1 MWVAVAEAGELKPD
15 RACVVRAGG
24 LDLALVC
31 THQGVF
37 AMDNACP
44 HSGGSLG
51 EGQVQGETVTC
62 PLHGWQFECRSG
74 RSLTEKRP
82 PQRLYAV
89 KIEGGRVLVEVPDA
103 ASAPAPAA
111 EDARVEA
118 SAPDPASKLSPVET
132 WKRAKHGFDVWP
144 DLERY
149 ARDQTPMSRIEEADL
164 ERLKWYGFFYRKNN
178 DHNHYMCRIR
188 VPGCELTAEQARA
201 VAYVAYESGYSLV
214 DLTTRGNLQIQG
226 LTIDKLPAVRS
237 ALERVGLTSRQTG
250 HDNVRNVTSHPWSGL
265 DPEERIDTRELARQI
280 QAMVIG
286 NRELADLPRKVNV
299 ALCGRPDPAAH
310 AWTQDLCFVG
320 ATGPDGSVGFQLLL
334 GGNQGL
340 APKMSWPIPVFVRPE
355 QVLGVTAA
363 TLRAFRDLGYRHNRH
378 QVRLRYLVERIGPD
392 GMLTEIEKRLGYEL
406 ERFPRPVALPSQEE
420 SFAGW
425 FAQKQP
431 GLWALGVCVP
441 VGRLTAEELEG
452 LALVARQLGD
462 GTLRTTYD
470 QNLVL
475 PGIPTAAKEEA
486 AFALAR
492 YGLTPE
498 PDLATRNLVACT
510 GKQFCNI
517 AVTETK
523 GYAYQLAEELRRR
536 RVQLQGIRIHLS
548 GCPSSCA
555 MSYTADIGLKG
566 VKVRRGLRVLDAFDL
581 YLGGGFAS
589 EVQMGTLF
597 QKGVPFG
604 ELPDVVEKLVREFY
618 LKRAAGQTF
627 SQYFRARL
635 QGHRAEPLKVELP
648 CWQCTRCRHRH
659 VALDPPPFCPICA
672 AIRSKFEPADLRD
685 AEVNSAPLSRRG
697 GPPAP
702 PHPPPP
708 PAGKRI
714 LIVGG
719 SIAGHTAAQ
728 AARELDPEAR
738 ITLVTDEA
746 HSFYNRLNLTRF
758 LADEVR
764 REELFDYGPG
774 WYEERQVEVLTGT
787 RVIGLDP
794 LHKAALLAEG
804 RELSYDACI
813 LAHGGSALVP
823 PFYREGLRGLYA
835 LRTLDDVEGILAAAR
850 PGARV
855 AVIGGGV
862 LGLEA
867 AYGVKKRGASVQ
879 VFEYLPRLMPRQL
892 DAEAAALF
900 AEAVAERGIAALV
913 GVAVQELLGSEA
925 VSGLTLADGR
935 RFEADLVVVSTGI
948 KPNVEWVKRSG
959 VFVRARRAGGRP
971 HAHLGARRV
980 RGGRRGGV
988 AGPGGGALDERRR
1001 AGQGGGRQRGRQA
1014 RLLPWFP
1021 ARDDPQVP
1029 RDRPRLHGPRPG
1041 GRRRHHVADHP
1052 RRGGSDLP
1060 PRRLPPGH
1068 PRGRHP
1074 AGHHARDGRA
1084 APPDRGRAG
1093 AGDAAARGGSRRGGG
1108 GMSWQVFWLFTLTET
1123 VLALTPGP
1131 AVLLVV
1137 STGMRRGPSAALR
1150 SSAGILAA
1158 NAGYFVLSAT
1168 SLGALLVA
1176 SYGLF
1181 SLVKWLGSAYL
1192 LYLGLRAL
1200 FGRAPLVFSE
1210 QGGATAHPLEPPL
1223 GASEVNSA
1231 ARAAVADR
1239 TPSASPRRL
1248 FLNAFLV
1255 QAANPK
1261 ALLFFAAILPQF
1273 IDTRASLA
1281 LQVFVLGV
1289 TSIAVEAL
1297 VLVAYGWL
1305 AGGTARLAA
1314 RPRLAVW
1321 LDRAAGSLLITAALG
1336 LARQRHAH

>member
-31 THQGVF
+31 TQQGVF

-44 HSGGSLG
+44 HSGGALG

-74 RSLTEKRP
+74 RSLTEKRA
-82 PQRLYAV
+82 PQRMYAV
-89 KIEGGRVLVEVPDA
+89 RMEGGRVLVEVPDA
-103 ASAPAPAA
+103 PAA
-111 EDARVEA
+111 EEA
-118 SAPDPASKLSPVET
+118 PAEVAAAPDPASKLSPVET

-149 ARDQTPMSRIEEADL
+149 ARDKTPMSRIEEAEL

-188 VPGCELTAEQARA
+188 VPGCELTAEQARTL
-201 VAYVAYESGYSLV
+201 AYVAYESGYSLV
-214 DLTTRGNLQIQG
+214 DLTTRGNVQIQG

-250 HDNVRNVTSHPWSGL
+250 HDNVRNVTCHPWSGL

-280 QAMVIG
+280 QAMVVG

-299 ALCGRPDPAAH
+299 ALSGRPDPAAH
-310 AWTQDLCFVG
+310 GWTQDLCFVG
-320 ATGPDGSVGFQLLL
+320 ATGPDGSVGFQFLL

-363 TLRAFRDLGYRHNRH
+363 TLCAFRELGYRHNRH

-392 GMLTEIEKRLGYEL
+392 GMLMEIEKRLGYEL
-406 ERFPRPVALPSQEE
+406 ERFPRPVALPGREE
-420 SFAGW
+420 SFVGW

-441 VGRLTAEELEG
+441 MGRLTAEELEG

-475 PGIPTAAKEEA
+475 PGIPTAAREEA

-492 YGLTPE
+492 HGLTHE

-566 VKVRRGLRVLDAFDL
+566 VKVRRGLRVLDAFDI

-627 SQYFRARL
+627 SQYYRSRL

-648 CWQCTRCRHRH
+648 CWECTRCRHRH
-659 VALDPPPFCPICA
+659 VALDPPPFCPVCA
-672 AIRSKFEPADLRD
+672 AIRAKFEPAPEEGDLRG
-685 AEVNSAPLSRRG
+685 AEVNSAPPLELPEGHSR
-697 GPPAP
+697 
-702 PHPPPP
+702 
-708 PAGKRI
+708 PAGKRV

-719 SIAGHTAAQ
+719 SIAGHTAAH
-728 AARELDPEAR
+728 AARELDPDAR

-764 REELFDYGPG
+764 RDELFDYGPG
-774 WYEERQVEVLTGT
+774 WYEERRVEVLTQT

-804 RELSYDACI
+804 REVAYDACI
-813 LAHGGSALVP
+813 LAHGGSALLP

-835 LRTLDDVEGILAAAR
+835 LRTLADVEGILAGAR

-855 AVIGGGV
+855 AVVGGGV

-867 AYGVKKRGASVQ
+867 AYGLKKRGASVQ

-892 DAEAAALF
+892 DTEAAALF
-900 AEAVAERGIAALV
+900 AERVAERGIEALA
-913 GVAVQELLGSEA
+913 GVAVQELLGEET

-948 KPNVEWVKRSG
+948 QPNVDWVKRSG
-959 VFVRARRAGGRP
+959 IQC
-971 HAHLGARRV
+971 
-980 RGGRRGGV
+980 RRGVLVDDRMSTSAPDVYAAGDV
-988 AGPGGGALDERRR
+988 AEWRGQVVGLWTNAVEQAKVAAAGAVGRLGSFRGFLPVTILKCLGIDLVSMGHIQEDGESGGG
-1001 AGQGGGRQRGRQA
+1001 GGGITSRTT
-1014 RLLPWFP
+1014 
-1021 ARDDPQVP
+1021 RD
-1029 RDRPRLHGPRPG
+1029 
-1041 GRRRHHVADHP
+1041 
-1052 RRGGSDLP
+1052 
-1060 PRRLPPGH
+1060 
-1068 PRGRHP
+1068 
-1074 AGHHARDGRA
+1074 
-1084 APPDRGRAG
+1084 AG
-1093 AGDAAARGGSRRGGG
+1093 AGTYRRI
-1108 GMSWQVFWLFTLTET
+1108 VFRQGIP
-1123 VLALTPGP
+1123 VG
-1131 AVLLVV
+1131 
-1137 STGMRRGPSAALR
+1137 
-1150 SSAGILAA
+1150 GILL
-1158 NAGYFVLSAT
+1158 GT
-1168 SLGALLVA
+1168 SSGMGEL
-1176 SYGLF
+1176 
-1181 SLVKWLGSAYL
+1181 
-1192 LYLGLRAL
+1192 
-1200 FGRAPLVFSE
+1200 
-1210 QGGATAHPLEPPL
+1210 
-1223 GASEVNSA
+1223 
-1231 ARAAVADR
+1231 
-1239 TPSASPRRL
+1239 RRL
-1248 FLNAFLV
+1248 IEGGLELERLRHEV
-1255 QAANPK
+1255 VP
-1261 ALLFFAAILPQF
+1261 
-1273 IDTRASLA
+1273 DD
-1281 LQVFVLGV
+1281 VV
-1289 TSIAVEAL
+1289 AV
-1297 VLVAYGWL
+1297 
-1305 AGGTARLAA
+1305 
-1314 RPRLAVW
+1314 
-1321 LDRAAGSLLITAALG
+1321 
-1336 LARQRHAH
+1336 